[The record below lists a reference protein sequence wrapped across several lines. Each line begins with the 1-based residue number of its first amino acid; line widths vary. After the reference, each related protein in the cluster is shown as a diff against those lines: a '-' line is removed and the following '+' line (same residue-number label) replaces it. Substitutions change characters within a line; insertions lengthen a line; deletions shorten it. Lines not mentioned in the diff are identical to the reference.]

1 MIRPVE
7 VRRIDEKLFNALAA
21 HSRSPAAAY
30 ISEELAWFANE
41 DETVL
46 GVLLHDL
53 IDNDYVGIVLARDEA
68 GRFRAF
74 DLEVSIATAD
84 AAETWI
90 VRVIKWHT
98 GMGLRVYPQGKPNK
112 TLDLFSSVLP
122 ADKLHPDFV
131 RLSNDA
137 SLIPARTMIQE
148 MMPHFS
154 DVDGNFVEQFQSSG
168 FDSRL
173 WELYLFAYINEEQ
186 LFLDRDHA
194 APDFLVTKYGKSVA
208 IEAVIVGRQD
218 DNPPRY
224 FKTRRAP
231 QTLAEV
237 LEAQEHRIPV
247 RFGSPLYSK
256 LSKRYWELPHV
267 QGKSLVF
274 AIADFHDDQSMLWTS
289 TALMNYLYG
298 VRHDFH
304 YDDAGQLVISP
315 LKIETHRVGSKEIPS
330 GYFFQ
335 PDAEHVSAVLFSA
348 TGTISKFNRLGR
360 QAGFAAADHLMVRV
374 GTYHDHD
381 PNAAMPKR
389 FRYIVD
395 ETCNETW
402 AEGLSMFHNPNA
414 AHPVPEELFPT
425 IAQHHFRDGQIV
437 SSIPAFH
444 PYNSLT
450 LNIRFTKDGRSK
462 ERA

>member
-1 MIRPVE
+1 MRPVE
-7 VRRIDEKLFNALAA
+7 VRRIDVKRFNALAA

-30 ISEELAWFANE
+30 ISEELAWFAND

-46 GVLLHDL
+46 GVVLHDL
-53 IDNDYVGIVLARDEA
+53 VDDDFTGIVLARDEA

-84 AAETWI
+84 AAEAW
-90 VRVIKWHT
+90 VDRVIKWHT
-98 GMGLRVYPQGKPNK
+98 GMGLRVYPQGDPKE
-112 TLDLFSSVLP
+112 TLDLFSSVAS

-131 RLSNDA
+131 RLANDA
-137 SLIPARTMIQE
+137 SFVPARTMIQE
-148 MMPHFS
+148 MMPHFY

-173 WELYLFAYINEEQ
+173 WELYLFAYFNEEQ
-186 LFLDRDHA
+186 LFLDQDHP
-194 APDFLVTKYGKSVA
+194 APDFSVTKYGKSVA
-208 IEAVIVGRQD
+208 IEAVIVGRQE

-224 FKTRRAP
+224 FKTPRGPRTP
-231 QTLAEV
+231 AEV

-267 QGKSLVF
+267 QGKPLVF

-304 YDDAGQLVISP
+304 YDDAGQLVITP
-315 LKIETHRVGSKEIPS
+315 LKIETHKVGTKEIPS

-360 QAGFAAADHLMVRV
+360 QAGFSAPDHLMVRV
-374 GTYHDHD
+374 GMYHDHD
-381 PNAAMPKR
+381 PNAAMPKP
-389 FRYIVD
+389 FRYVVD
-395 ETCNETW
+395 ETCNESW
-402 AEGLSMFHNPNA
+402 AEGLSIFHNPNA
-414 AHPVPEELFPT
+414 ALPVPEELFPT
-425 IAQHHFRDGQIV
+425 IAHHHFREDGQIA
-437 SSIPAFH
+437 SSLPAFH
-444 PYNSLT
+444 PYASVT
-450 LNIRFTKDGRSK
+450 HNIRFTKDRKSK
-462 ERA
+462 